1 MYISFKLTFS
11 SIKWS
16 FSEQELMTPEKGFD
30 FSKFV
35 KDSDSATRRKLIL
48 KRRVSDETE
57 KPVLNLNVPE
67 VYYFNLFYLLAL
79 GVVHYCQHFYL

>member
-1 MYISFKLTFS
+1 
-11 SIKWS
+11 
-16 FSEQELMTPEKGFD
+16 MTPEKGFD

-67 VYYFNLFYLLAL
+67 VFYFNLFLFPCFSGRPLLSTFL
-79 GVVHYCQHFYL
+79 LMIILIVKGGRD